1 MGDIQNYNSRSG
13 RLIPVFR
20 MEINTRPDDAE
31 RLLDTVFKVHPLAV
45 GEYER
50 NATVTA
56 QGAETGRPREKTVT
70 RIHNKDFAADAS
82 EVHPSVELKI
92 SFERDVQLL
101 QKIMEAVLHAH
112 QYEEPIIHVREEWA
126 SRASYTPKND
136 NPNRWWNDGRG
147 TPEMVSLDQSRQQS
161 TIPNGSFVSNSR
173 P

>member
-1 MGDIQNYNSRSG
+1 MSDIKNYNSQSG

-31 RLLDTVFKVHPLAV
+31 RLLDAIVKVHPLAV
-45 GEYER
+45 GQYER

-56 QGAETGRPREKTVT
+56 QGAETGKPGEQTVT
-70 RIHNKDFAADAS
+70 RIHNKNFDTDGT
-82 EVHPSVELKI
+82 EIYPSVELKI
-92 SFERDVQLL
+92 SFERDAGIL

-126 SRASYTPKND
+126 SRANYTPKND

-147 TPEMVSLDQSRQQS
+147 TPEMVAFDQS
-161 TIPNGSFVSNSR
+161 
-173 P
+173 